1 MPIRR
6 MTDAEFVVELK
17 LQREESRVEIERLRA
32 KVERLRKTKG
42 EMAKQVANMAV
53 RNTDLTLEV
62 ERLRVAIGYVAKCAH
77 EHIAT
82 KVLAKLLEDALSRED
97 GAP

>member
-1 MPIRR
+1 M
-6 MTDAEFVVELK
+6 MLAGKLKAAE
-17 LQREESRVEIERLRA
+17 EESAQLRA

-42 EMAKQVANMAV
+42 ELAQQVANIAV

-77 EHIAT
+77 ERIVT
-82 KVLAKLLEDALSRED
+82 KVELAKLLEDALVRED